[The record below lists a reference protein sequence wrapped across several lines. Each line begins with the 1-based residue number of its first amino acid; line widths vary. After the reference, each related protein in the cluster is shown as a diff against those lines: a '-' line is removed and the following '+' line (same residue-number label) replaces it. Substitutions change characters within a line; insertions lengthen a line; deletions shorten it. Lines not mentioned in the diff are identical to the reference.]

1 MNVAHIYISS
11 LPNSGVL
18 KHLKHL
24 YLLINALREM
34 QADSYPMDSFYPLT
48 MEVLRDAMAD
58 VRYIASE
65 FGRDWEEG
73 VKIIF
78 SEKPRLASQMIH
90 LNRVILS
97 GEVDN
102 PVRASSLLGTALPL
116 FREFYATVREK
127 LEEF

>member
-1 MNVAHIYISS
+1 M
-11 LPNSGVL
+11 L

-34 QADSYPMDSFYPLT
+34 QADSFPMDSFYLLT

-65 FGRDWEEG
+65 FGRTWEEG
-73 VKIIF
+73 VRTIL
-78 SEKPRLASQMIH
+78 SEHPRVAAQLVH
-90 LNRVILS
+90 LNRVLNS

-102 PVRASSLLGTALPL
+102 PVRAASLLGTALPVL
-116 FREFYATVREK
+116 REFYSAVRER